1 MGRASFVL
9 VGTEGAMQETFG
21 STCHGAG
28 RLLSRTAAIKAARG
42 RAIEREIEDTYGVY
56 VRATGRDSVKEEMPE
71 AYKNVQDVVTVCHN
85 AGISKMVA
93 KLRPIGCIKG

>member
-1 MGRASFVL
+1 M
-9 VGTEGAMQETFG
+9 
-21 STCHGAG
+21 
-28 RLLSRTAAIKAARG
+28 
-42 RAIEREIEDTYGVY
+42 EDTYGVY

-93 KLRPIGCIKG
+93 KLKPVGCIKG